1 MSVSLHVFRYIAT
14 CRVSSVV
21 DIRGCVLKR
30 KFRRGTHIHSGDTA
44 THNAHCDSGH
54 VRRTMANVDVV
65 SGCLGRSKVVE
76 EEIQLYFF
84 VFPQGGNQL

>member
-1 MSVSLHVFRYIAT
+1 MSVPLLTFAGASLKGNSGGARI
-14 CRVSSVV
+14 S
-21 DIRGCVLKR
+21 IP
-30 KFRRGTHIHSGDTA
+30 GDTA

-65 SGCLGRSKVVE
+65 SGCLGRSKVIE

-84 VFPQGGNQL
+84 VFPQGGDQL